1 MQKLFVGNLSFNA
14 SEDDLRDLFTDQGYT
29 VEEVKIMTDRDTGK
43 PRGFAIVTLG
53 DGNELTQVIG
63 NMNGRELMGRQLT
76 VNEATPQAKRPGGG
90 GDRGG
95 GFRKREP
102 RW

>member
-14 SEDDLRDLFTDQGYT
+14 SEDDLRDLFADEGYP

-43 PRGFAIVTLG
+43 PRGFGFVTLG
-53 DGNELTQVIG
+53 EGVELTQVIG
-63 NMNGRELMGRQLT
+63 NMNGRQLMGRQLT
-76 VNEATPQAKRPGGG
+76 VNEATPQPKRQGGGG
-90 GDRGG
+90 GDRG

>member
-1 MQKLFVGNLSFNA
+1 MQKLFVGNVSFNA
-14 SEDDLRDLFTDQGYT
+14 SEDDLRDLFTDEGYA

-43 PRGFAIVTLG
+43 PRGFAFVTLG
-53 DGNELTQVIG
+53 GDADLAKVIG

-76 VNEATPQAKRPGGG
+76 VNEATPQAKRPGG
-90 GDRGG
+90 DRG